1 MDFKE
6 EQVVLFDGVC
16 NLCNGFVQFIIK
28 RDPKARFKFAALQS
42 ELGQRLLVYA
52 NKNLPYTDSVVYLRK
67 GQIMTRSTAALNIA
81 RDLGS
86 IWQIVA
92 VFLIIP
98 AFLRDAIYD
107 WTARNRYRIFG
118 KQESCMVP
126 SEALKQRFLE

>member
-52 NKNLPYTDSVVYLRK
+52 NKNLPYSSL
-67 GQIMTRSTAALNIA
+67 
-81 RDLGS
+81 
-86 IWQIVA
+86 
-92 VFLIIP
+92 
-98 AFLRDAIYD
+98 
-107 WTARNRYRIFG
+107 
-118 KQESCMVP
+118 
-126 SEALKQRFLE
+126 